1 MVFRSLFNSAFESY
15 CLSYSGGRGRI
26 LRPAWGKVGRLSKQ
40 TKKQKLSWCIRKII
54 RLFLQLLAC
63 EEAWLLLA
71 RIWSMK
77 DVKFKISLEARPWWF
92 TSVIPATQEAEIRKL
107 AVQGQP
113 WQIVHETPSPK

>member
-1 MVFRSLFNSAFESY
+1 
-15 CLSYSGGRGRI
+15 
-26 LRPAWGKVGRLSKQ
+26 
-40 TKKQKLSWCIRKII
+40 
-54 RLFLQLLAC
+54 
-63 EEAWLLLA
+63 
-71 RIWSMK
+71 MK